1 MPRMP
6 RSNPLALAVLVSLY
20 ERPMHPY
27 EIAHTLRSRAKHES
41 VRLNYGSLYGVVESL
56 ERRGL
61 IQAQETTRTG
71 RHPERTTYAIT
82 DAGAAEAMQWLA
94 ELIAIPQKEYPQF
107 MAGLSFLP
115 ALPPED
121 VATLLRDRY
130 EAIEMRLVL
139 QRGAVA
145 AALQIGLPRLFGLE
159 AEYEIAMAEAELRFV
174 LSLLEDLESGTLDGV
189 ELWKSFH
196 AEPGSSEFAAELGS
210 WPVPDPNAR
219 RPRDVAP
226 QLGATAKGLD
236 NHHNQGD

>member
-27 EIAHTLRSRAKHES
+27 EIAQTLRSRAKHES
-41 VRLNYGSLYGVVESL
+41 VRLNYGSLYAVVESL

-61 IQAQETTRTG
+61 IRALATVREG
-71 RHPERTTYAIT
+71 RRPERTTYEIT
-82 DAGAAEAMQWLA
+82 DDGAREAVNWLG
-94 ELIAIPQKEYPQF
+94 ELLAVPQKEYPQF

-159 AEYEIAMAEAELRFV
+159 AEYEIAMAEAELGFV
-174 LSLLEDLESGTLDGV
+174 LALLIDLESGTLDG
-189 ELWKSFH
+189 
-196 AEPGSSEFAAELGS
+196 
-210 WPVPDPNAR
+210 
-219 RPRDVAP
+219 
-226 QLGATAKGLD
+226 
-236 NHHNQGD
+236 